1 MALGKYKSIK
11 IKKDGKER
19 YKYCLDCDW
28 EESKWRL
35 EHPVLHKDNKIDVE
49 MTKEYCDEHIRIY
62 SHESCKPQWCDGC
75 GNLKKYV
82 VIV

>member
-49 MTKEYCDEHIRIY
+49 MAKEYCDEHIRIY
-62 SHESCKPQWCDGC
+62 SHKSCKPQWCDGC
-75 GNLKKYV
+75 GNLKKYMV
-82 VIV
+82 VV